1 MKYANIKKV
10 TNFSKTKQLP
20 WPLYNKLLH
29 RYISN
34 ADQFE
39 TFNV

>member
-20 WPLYNKLLH
+20 WPLYKLLH

-34 ADQFE
+34 SDQFE